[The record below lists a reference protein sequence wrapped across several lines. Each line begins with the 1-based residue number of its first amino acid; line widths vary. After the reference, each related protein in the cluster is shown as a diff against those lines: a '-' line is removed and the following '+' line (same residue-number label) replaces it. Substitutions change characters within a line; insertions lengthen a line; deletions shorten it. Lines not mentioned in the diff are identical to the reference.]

1 MQVVTSENFQQLVE
15 TGTVPEFK
23 PPAEAIAKAA
33 DAAVVAE
40 PAKGEQP
47 RGEDGKFV
55 AKDAEVKADKV
66 DEAAKAAVDDDE
78 DDADLPERVRKQIGK
93 KHRAMKEAEEF
104 ARTTYSDLTAERQRA
119 DALQREI
126 EALKGTKSQAQ
137 PEKDSKEPNPDDFK
151 TVGEYA
157 EALAEYKVEKKF
169 AEREAR
175 AEQQRREQAAQQAQ
189 AELNEAIT
197 KVAKEFPDYA
207 EVVGDCDIDMPPH
220 ITVYLA
226 TNGEAGVRLGYHFAK
241 PENRAEYD
249 RIAKLSPIRA
259 IAELGKLEDR
269 LAKPKAKDPKPEEGT
284 AADRTVSR
292 APSPITPLNASAT
305 AVTKDPSK
313 MSVQELREYERQQ
326 RVARAA
332 RR

>member
-15 TGTVPEFK
+15 TGKVPEFK

-33 DAAVVAE
+33 DAAVAAE
-40 PAKGEQP
+40 PAKEQP

-66 DEAAKAAVDDDE
+66 DEAAKVAVDEDE

-104 ARTTYSDLTAERQRA
+104 ARSTYSELTAERQRA
-119 DALQREI
+119 EALQREI
-126 EALKGTKSQAQ
+126 EALKGTKSGPAA
-137 PEKDSKEPNPDDFK
+137 EKDSKEPNPDDFK
-151 TVGEYA
+151 TVAEYA

-169 AEREAR
+169 AEREAKR
-175 AEQQRREQAAQQAQ
+175 DQEAREQKAAEAQ
-189 AELNEAIT
+189 AELNRNIA
-197 KVAKEFPDYA
+197 KVMKELPDYA
-207 EVVGDCDIDMPPH
+207 EVIESCDLDMPPH

-226 TNGEAGVRLGYHFAK
+226 TSGEMGVRLGYHFAK
-241 PENRAEYD
+241 HPDDFD
-249 RIAKLSPIRA
+249 RIAKLPPVRA
-259 IAELGKLEDR
+259 LAEIGKLEDR
-269 LAKPKAKDPKPEEGT
+269 LVKPKAKDAEPEKGT
-284 AADRTVSR
+284 DATPVSR

-305 AVTKDPSK
+305 AVTTKDPSK

>member
-15 TGTVPEFK
+15 TGKVPEYK

-33 DAAVVAE
+33 DAAVVVD
-40 PAKGEQP
+40 PAKEQP

-66 DEAAKAAVDDDE
+66 DTAEKAADDE
-78 DDADLPERVRKQIGK
+78 DAEDADLPERVRKQIGK

-137 PEKDSKEPNPDDFK
+137 PEKDPKEPNQDDFK
-151 TVGEYA
+151 TVGDYT

-169 AEREAR
+169 AEREAKQER
-175 AEQQRREQAAQQAQ
+175 ERQEQAAAQAQ
-189 AELNEAIT
+189 AELNSAIG

-207 EVVGDCDIDMPPH
+207 EVIADCDIDMPPH

-269 LAKPKAKDPKPEEGT
+269 LEKPKAKDEPKGSDAT
-284 AADRTVSR
+284 AREVSR
-292 APSPITPLNASAT
+292 APSPITPLNGTAT
-305 AVTKDPSK
+305 PVTKDPSQ
-313 MSVQELREYERQQ
+313 MTLQELKAYEASKR
-326 RVARAA
+326 ASRAA
-332 RR
+332 VR